1 MNLSQFQQALQ
12 ATTAA
17 TLELRIGPQQTLPRH
32 FHVTEVGLVTKDFI
46 DCGGVR
52 RRDQTCVLQ
61 TLVAHD
67 TDHRLS
73 PQKLAGILEKSAAL
87 GLDPHLPVDV
97 ELQGTSIETW
107 RVVAA
112 QMADNTLI
120 FTLEPKHTACL
131 AEDLCGL
138 AVLPLTTVSGCG
150 GSTGCC

>member
-1 MNLSQFQQALQ
+1 MNLSQFHAALL
-12 ATTAA
+12 ATSAQ
-17 TLELRIGPQQTLPRH
+17 TLELWIDERLALAQH

-52 RRDQTCVLQ
+52 RSDQACVLQ

-73 PQKLAGILEKSAAL
+73 PQKLAGILGKSTAL
-87 GLDPHLPVDV
+87 GMDPSLPVDV

-107 RVVAA
+107 RVVS
-112 QMADNTLI
+112 MATRENTLV
-120 FTLEPKHTACL
+120 FALAPKQTACL

-138 AVLPLTTVSGCG
+138 SVLPLVTGSGCG
-150 GSTGCC
+150 PTGCC

>member
-1 MNLSQFQQALQ
+1 MNFGQFHQALRS
-12 ATTAA
+12 AA
-17 TLELRIGPQQTLPRH
+17 ALTLELRLGQQLALPPH

-52 RRDQTCVLQ
+52 RRDQSCVLQ

-73 PQKLAGILEKSAAL
+73 PPKLAGILEKSAAL
-87 GLDPHLPVDV
+87 GLDPNLPVDV
-97 ELQGTSIETW
+97 EIQGTSIETW

-112 QMADNTLI
+112 HTADDTLI
-120 FTLEPKHTACL
+120 FTLEPKDTACL